1 MSEQIEITSD
11 IAVFKAPLAI
21 TNLDEF
27 QEVNNEVD
35 RLKTTLKAIEAD
47 EKTLTAPLNESLKN
61 IRAKYK
67 PVKEQLTASI
77 TKGRSALNEF
87 KRLEDEKRA
96 ADQKA
101 LEELA
106 AEGASVTEL
115 VSVVDEAPSLGG
127 RLTTIVEADFDQLT
141 PEYKSDLLARVWDAA
156 MVVVR
161 KDVAAGRVETGVSVR
176 KEKVL

>member
-1 MSEQIEITSD
+1 MSEIEITKD
-11 IAVFKAPLAI
+11 LAVFKAPLTI

-27 QEVNNEVD
+27 QEASNEVD
-35 RLKTTLKAIEAD
+35 RLKSTLKLLEVD
-47 EKTLTAPLNESLKN
+47 EKSLTAPLNESLKN

-67 PVKEQLTASI
+67 PAKEQLTASI
-77 TKGRSALNEF
+77 AKGRAALNEF

-115 VSVVDEAPSLGG
+115 VSVADEAPSLGG
-127 RLTTIVEADFDQLT
+127 RLTTIIEADFDKLT

-161 KDVAAGRVETGVSVR
+161 KDVAAGRIEEGVTVR

>member
-1 MSEQIEITSD
+1 MSEIEITKD
-11 IAVFKAPLAI
+11 LAVFKAPLTI

-27 QEVNNEVD
+27 QEASNEVD
-35 RLKTTLKAIEAD
+35 RLKSTLKLLEVD
-47 EKTLTAPLNESLKN
+47 EKSLTAPLNESLKN

-67 PVKEQLTASI
+67 PAKEQLTASI
-77 TKGRSALNEF
+77 AKGRSALNEF

-106 AEGASVTEL
+106 AEGASVTDL
-115 VSVVDEAPSLGG
+115 VSVADEAPSLGG
-127 RLTTIVEADFDQLT
+127 RLTTIVEANIDEMTVDYVL
-141 PEYKSDLLARVWDAA
+141 DLLKRVWEPA
-156 MVVVR
+156 MVVIR
-161 KDVAAGRVETGVSVR
+161 KDVAAGRVERGVSVR